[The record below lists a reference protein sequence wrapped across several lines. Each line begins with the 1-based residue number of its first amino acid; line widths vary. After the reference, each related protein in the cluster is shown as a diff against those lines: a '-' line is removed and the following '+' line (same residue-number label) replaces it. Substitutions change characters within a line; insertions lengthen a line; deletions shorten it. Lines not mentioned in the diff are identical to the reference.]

1 MKATGTNIS
10 TMLAKVGRWDL
21 DVRRAGHARAK
32 PSDSDRQVGSFYSV
46 THNPVRVEIAQLRE
60 LRDAGMLSAADY
72 AVRVSALIN
81 GHAVPSSY

>member
-1 MKATGTNIS
+1 MF
-10 TMLAKVGRWDL
+10 GR
-21 DVRRAGHARAK
+21 RSHESK
-32 PSDSDRQVGSFYSV
+32 PSDSDRQVGSFYGV
-46 THNPVRVEIAQLRE
+46 THNPVRAEIAQLRE